1 MGIDKTTE
9 VHRWLRIGYL
19 AADAAMADMIR
30 RTCVV
35 YSVNAIAQEAALA
48 CLQDGT
54 GHIAHARAGLRK
66 PRLPARGIDPAE
78 TAGDRRRRQLSDR
91 QTAGK
96 RYAGVPETHARR
108 RDDSA
113 DDEFSLPKSY
123 PGYAFKD
130 GGDGSVHSGVE
141 NNTEHVKGDVLA
153 RRRIMAFFED
163 MHLIITVSYK
173 AQISEI

>member
-1 MGIDKTTE
+1 MVK
-9 VHRWLRIGYL
+9 
-19 AADAAMADMIR
+19 IR
-30 RTCVV
+30 LSQVA
-35 YSVNAIAQEAALA
+35 NF
-48 CLQDGT
+48 
-54 GHIAHARAGLRK
+54 
-66 PRLPARGIDPAE
+66 RLTFA
-78 TAGDRRRRQLSDR
+78 
-91 QTAGK
+91 
-96 RYAGVPETHARR
+96 
-108 RDDSA
+108 
-113 DDEFSLPKSY
+113 PKSY